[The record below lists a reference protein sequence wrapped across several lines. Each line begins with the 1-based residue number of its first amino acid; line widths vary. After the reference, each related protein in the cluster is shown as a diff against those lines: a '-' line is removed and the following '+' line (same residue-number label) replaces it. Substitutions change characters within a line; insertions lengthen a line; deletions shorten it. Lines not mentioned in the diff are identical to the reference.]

1 MLDSRDRESPAPS
14 LSEPPSSPPQ
24 KTSQA
29 ARIEQWIALVAL
41 AVLVAGCY
49 LVLQP
54 FLTALIWALILCCAT
69 WPAFVAL
76 QHVMR
81 GNVTLAALV
90 ITLAIAL
97 VALAPFVIVGVSLAE
112 NANQLL
118 EQGKRLIEQGPPD
131 PPDWVGRI
139 PLVGETARAYWAS
152 IAHDSASLFADM
164 KQYIE
169 PLRASALASG
179 AAIAH
184 ALLQLTLSIFI
195 AFFFYRDGEALS
207 RRLLSSVG
215 RIAADRGQHLVS
227 VAVATTRGVVYG
239 ILGTAIVQG
248 VLAGIGFW
256 LAGVPAAP
264 LLGLVTFFLSP
275 VPIGPPLVWG
285 PAAIWLFTQDYVGWG
300 VFLLIWG
307 TAVVSSVDNFI
318 KPLIISRG
326 SNLPFALVLLGV
338 LGGVI
343 AFGFIGVFLGPTLLA
358 IGFALVQEWS
368 EERHKVVTA
377 K

>member
-1 MLDSRDRESPAPS
+1 LNESP
-14 LSEPPSSPPQ
+14 SPAQ

-29 ARIEQWIALVAL
+29 ARIEQWITL
-41 AVLVAGCY
+41 AVLAVLIAGCY

-54 FLTALIWALILCCAT
+54 FLTALIWALVLCCTT
-69 WPAFVAL
+69 WPAFMAL
-76 QHVMR
+76 QRVMR

-90 ITLAIAL
+90 LTLAIAL
-97 VALAPFVIVGVSLAE
+97 VALAPFVIVGISLAE

-118 EQGKRLIEQGPPD
+118 EHGKRLIDQGPPD
-131 PPDWVGRI
+131 PPAWVADI
-139 PLVGETARAYWAS
+139 PLVGESAQAYWAS
-152 IAHDSASLFADM
+152 IAHDSASLFADL

-169 PLRASALASG
+169 PLRASAIASG

-195 AFFFYRDGEALS
+195 AFFFYRDGDALS
-207 RRLLSSVG
+207 RRLIASVE
-215 RIAADRGQHLVS
+215 RVAADRGRRLVG

-285 PAAIWLFTQDYVGWG
+285 PAALWLFTQDHVGWG
-300 VFLLIWG
+300 VFMLVWG
-307 TAVVSSVDNFI
+307 TAVVSSIDNVI
-318 KPLIISRG
+318 KPLIISHG

-368 EERHKVVTA
+368 EERRKAAAT
-377 K
+377 

>member
-1 MLDSRDRESPAPS
+1 MNE
-14 LSEPPSSPPQ
+14 SSPPPAQ

-29 ARIEQWIALVAL
+29 ARIEQWITL
-41 AVLVAGCY
+41 AVLAVVVVGCY
-49 LVLQP
+49 LVLAP
-54 FLTALIWALILCCAT
+54 FLTALIWALVLCCAT

-76 QHVMR
+76 QRVMR

-90 ITLAIAL
+90 LTVAIAL
-97 VALAPFVIVGVSLAE
+97 VALAPFVIVGVTLAE

-118 EQGKRLIEQGPPD
+118 EHGKRLIDQGPPD
-131 PPDWVGRI
+131 PPAWVAGI
-139 PLVGETARAYWAS
+139 PLIGERAQAYWAS
-152 IAHDSASLFADM
+152 IAHDSASLFADL
-164 KQYIE
+164 KQYID

-179 AAIAH
+179 AAVAQ

-195 AFFFYRDGEALS
+195 AFFFYRDGAALS
-207 RRLLSSVG
+207 RRLTASVG
-215 RIAADRGQHLVS
+215 RIAGERGQRLID

-248 VLAGIGFW
+248 VVAAIGFW

-285 PAAIWLFTQDYVGWG
+285 PAAIWLFTQDHFGWG
-300 VFLLIWG
+300 VFMLVWG
-307 TAVVSSVDNFI
+307 TAVVSSIDNVI
-318 KPLIISRG
+318 KPLIISHG

-358 IGFALVQEWS
+358 ILFALIQEWS
-368 EERHKVVTA
+368 EEKSRLLGV
-377 K
+377 